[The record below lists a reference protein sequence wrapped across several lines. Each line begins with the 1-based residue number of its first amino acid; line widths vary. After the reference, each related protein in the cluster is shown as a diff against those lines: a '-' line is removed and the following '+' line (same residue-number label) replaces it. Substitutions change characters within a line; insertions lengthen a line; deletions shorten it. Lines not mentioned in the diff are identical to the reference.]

1 MADPESRAI
10 GVVVARPFDEVED
23 FLRQREN
30 WPRWATGLAAGIER
44 SGDDWIVDQAEG
56 PARLRFLSNEP
67 GHHDH
72 VVTLA
77 DGQEVHVPLRA
88 KASGPDTEVVLTLI
102 RLPAMSQEV
111 IERDAEW
118 VRRDLETLKR
128 LLETAPS
135 D

>member
-1 MADPESRAI
+1 MADPERRAI
-10 GVVVARPFDEVED
+10 TVVVARPFRDVED

-30 WPRWATGLAAGIER
+30 WPRWATGLASGIER
-44 SGDDWIVDQAEG
+44 SGDGWIVHQKEG
-56 PARLRFLSNEP
+56 AARLRFLSDEP
-67 GHHDH
+67 GYHDH

-88 KASGPDTEVVLTLI
+88 KACDLGTEVALELI
-102 RLPAMSQEV
+102 RLPAMSREV
-111 IERDAEW
+111 FERDTEW